1 MFPERSKD
9 NESSD
14 NYDTKEKKKYETKK
28 THPSPLKV
36 ARYLFR
42 EITGYIYLAAL
53 KCS

>member
-42 EITGYIYLAAL
+42 NYRLYTWLH
-53 KCS
+53 